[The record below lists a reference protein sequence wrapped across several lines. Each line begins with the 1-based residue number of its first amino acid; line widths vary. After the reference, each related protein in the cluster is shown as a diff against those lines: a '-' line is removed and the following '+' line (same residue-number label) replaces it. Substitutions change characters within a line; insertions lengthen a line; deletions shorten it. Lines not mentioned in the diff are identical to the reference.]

1 MASALAAV
9 FATAAIPAAAP
20 PKAYPSTTPSSS
32 RPPRSVASSGGPCC
46 SRRRRLSAFAAARDH
61 PPSAPHGFA
70 SRLYVSGLSFRT
82 TEESLRDAFERFGEL
97 TEVHLV
103 MDRVAKRPRGFAF
116 LSYASEKESKNA
128 MEVMHGKFLDGRV
141 IFVEAAK
148 PRSEL

>member
-9 FATAAIPAAAP
+9 FA
-20 PKAYPSTTPSSS
+20 S
-32 RPPRSVASSGGPCC
+32 RPTPRSVASSGGPCC
-46 SRRRRLSAFAAARDH
+46 RRHRRLSAFAAARDRQ
-61 PPSAPHGFA
+61 PSASH
-70 SRLYVSGLSFRT
+70 GLSFRT

-116 LSYASEKESKNA
+116 LSYASDKESKNA

-141 IFVEAAK
+141 IFVETAK
-148 PRSEL
+148 PRSELEL